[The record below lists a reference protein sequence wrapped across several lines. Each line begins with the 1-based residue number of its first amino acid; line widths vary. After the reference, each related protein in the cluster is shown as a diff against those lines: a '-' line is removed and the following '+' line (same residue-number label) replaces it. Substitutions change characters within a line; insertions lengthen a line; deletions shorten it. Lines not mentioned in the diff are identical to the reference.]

1 MNEWQP
7 TSSFKQ
13 AADPEEKL
21 DIDPAILAW
30 FKARGAGW
38 QEERSI
44 FTPPSIR
51 PRNPSRR
58 HRAALLESSL
68 MRIRLIRISP
78 QEARHDQA

>member
-21 DIDPAILAW
+21 DIEPSILAW

-38 QEERSI
+38 QEELNGVLEFYIHTVEHPASEPE
-44 FTPPSIR
+44 PPIQR
-51 PRNPSRR
+51 GP
-58 HRAALLESSL
+58 LE
-68 MRIRLIRISP
+68 P
-78 QEARHDQA
+78 

>member
-21 DIDPAILAW
+21 DIDPVILAW

-38 QEERSI
+38 QEELNGVLEFYIHTAEHPASEPEPP
-44 FTPPSIR
+44 TP
-51 PRNPSRR
+51 
-58 HRAALLESSL
+58 SSPL
-68 MRIRLIRISP
+68 
-78 QEARHDQA
+78 